1 MKPLLIL
8 STVIDR
14 ITAAIGRA
22 VSWLVLVAVLISA
35 ANAIV
40 RKAFNYSSNAWLEA
54 QWYLYGAVFL
64 LAAAYAL
71 QRNDHVRID
80 VIFGSLSKRTRQWIN
95 LFGHCFMLMP
105 FTILMVYLSVP
116 FVLTS
121 YMQQEGSP
129 SAGGLILWPAKALVL
144 AGFALL
150 VLQGVSEII
159 KTIAIMRGL
168 IPDPHD
174 ESHQAHLEAEA
185 LAQERKP

>member
-1 MKPLLIL
+1 MKPLLTI

-22 VSWLVLVAVLISA
+22 VSWLILVAVLISA
-35 ANAIV
+35 GNAIV
-40 RKAFNYSSNAWLEA
+40 RKAFNTSSNAWLEA

-80 VIFGSLSKRTRQWIN
+80 VIFGNLPHRARHWIN

-105 FTILMVYLSVP
+105 FTILMVYLCVP

-121 YMQQEGSP
+121 FRQQEISTN
-129 SAGGLILWPAKALVL
+129 AGGLILWPAKILIL
-144 AGFALL
+144 GGFALL
-150 VLQGVSEII
+150 VLQGISEII
-159 KTIAIMRGL
+159 KTVAILRGL
-168 IPDPHD
+168 IPDPH
-174 ESHQAHLEAEA
+174 EELHEHIEAEA
-185 LAQERKP
+185 MAPERKP

>member
-1 MKPLLIL
+1 MQPLLTL

-14 ITAAIGRA
+14 ITATIGRA

-35 ANAIV
+35 GNAIV
-40 RKAFNYSSNAWLEA
+40 RKAFNISSNAWLEA

-80 VIFGSLSKRTRQWIN
+80 VVFGNLPYRARHWIN

-105 FTILMVYLSVP
+105 FTILMVYLCVP

-121 YMQQEGSP
+121 FRQQEISTN
-129 SAGGLILWPAKALVL
+129 AGGLILWPAKALIL
-144 AGFALL
+144 GGFVLL
-150 VLQGVSEII
+150 VLQGISEII
-159 KTIAIMRGL
+159 KTVAVLRGL
-168 IPDPHD
+168 IPDPH
-174 ESHQAHLEAEA
+174 EEVQEHLETEPSAPE
-185 LAQERKP
+185 QMP